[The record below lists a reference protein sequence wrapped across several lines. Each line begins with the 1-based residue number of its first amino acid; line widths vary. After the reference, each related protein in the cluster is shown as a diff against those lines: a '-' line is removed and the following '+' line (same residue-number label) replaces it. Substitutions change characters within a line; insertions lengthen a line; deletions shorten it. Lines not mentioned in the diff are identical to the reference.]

1 MGTGTTEEHAKKR
14 TRKAVKFTRGVEV
27 RTVTINTC
35 IAHPLSQSTHHCFTF
50 RPILLVVHL

>member
-27 RTVTINTC
+27 CADTSHTC
-35 IAHPLSQSTHHCFTF
+35 IAILLSQSTHYYFTF
-50 RPILLVVHL
+50 LPILLVHL